1 MCRDALHPEGARVKK
16 RFDGL
21 DQYPD
26 FGPPDVMPWDKA
38 PPSEAS
44 QVLWITG
51 EPLGDFSS
59 RTLLAHRR
67 LLVKK
72 NGRLGHYWD
81 DMIAAIDQILTER
94 AGE

>member
-1 MCRDALHPEGARVKK
+1 MTKS

-26 FGPPDVMPWDKA
+26 FGPPDVMPWDTA

-59 RTLLAHRR
+59 RTLLAHRQ
-67 LLVKK
+67 LLIKK
-72 NGRLGHYWD
+72 QGRGSYFQDL
-81 DMIAAIDQILTER
+81 IEAIDTVLTER
-94 AGE
+94 GGE